1 MGSLEEE
8 NNQLG
13 KGGRGGRVF
22 PDILLE
28 EGLILFQLINAESH
42 VNYLLGK

>member
-28 EGLILFQLINAESH
+28 EDILLQLINVESH
-42 VNYLLGK
+42 VNYLFRK